1 LEPAIVWKHF
11 AALCAIPRPSKGE
24 IRLREHLQA
33 WAAAYGLPTVV
44 DAAGNLIIRKSA
56 DAGYES
62 APGVVLQAHLDM
74 VCQANADTPHD
85 FARDPLEPVLRDGW
99 LLAERTTLG
108 ADNGVGVALILAAL
122 EEKGLTH
129 GPLEALLT
137 VDEESGMGGA
147 RGLDPG
153 ALAGRLLLNLDTE
166 EWGHFCVGCAGG
178 LDVNVRRP
186 GTPEALPGDH
196 AVLRVEVRGLVGGH
210 SGMNIHEGRGNAIK
224 LLVRALCAV
233 QRRWPLRLVSLRG
246 GSARNA
252 LPREALAVFAV
263 PRSAASGV
271 ASLLAGLQAALR
283 EELAGIDGEVALCC
297 APHVPRVPCPP
308 GESVRVMN
316 PAAQA
321 AWLAALHA
329 APQGVQRMSRTAPG
343 VVETS
348 DNLGIVDLTPDGG
361 ECCFLVR
368 SLVDSTGL
376 ELAEEIVDLFTLS
389 GAVAEV
395 SGHYPGWAP
404 DLASPLLALCR
415 EVYRANFDG
424 EAVADVIHAGLECG
438 LIGGKY
444 PEMDKISFGPTIRGA
459 HAPGEAVEVI
469 SVGRCWRLLREILA
483 ALAKSDGATRAIAV
497 EAGTSGNALTRRGPG
512 RGLR

>member
-1 LEPAIVWKHF
+1 MNPKLTGVFRGLEPANVWKHF
-11 AALCAIPRPSKGE
+11 ATLCAIPRPSKGE
-24 IRLREHLQA
+24 ARLREHLRT
-33 WAAAYGLPTVV
+33 WAVARGLTATV
-44 DAAGNLIIRKSA
+44 DAAGNLIVRKNASA
-56 DAGYES
+56 GCES

-85 FARDPLEPVLRDGW
+85 FARETLEPVLRDGY

-122 EEKGLTH
+122 EDERLKH

-147 RGLDPG
+147 RGLEPG
-153 ALAGRLLLNLDTE
+153 ALAGRLLLNLDSE

-178 LDVNVRRP
+178 IDVNARRP
-186 GTPEALPGDH
+186 GTPEALPDGH
-196 AVLRVEVRGLVGGH
+196 AVLRIDVRGLVGGH

-224 LLVRALCAV
+224 LLVRALCAI
-233 QRRWPLRLVSLRG
+233 QCRWPLRLASLRG
-246 GSARNA
+246 GSAKNA
-252 LPREALAVFAV
+252 LPREASAVFAV
-263 PRSAASGV
+263 PRAASPGV
-271 ASLLAGLQAALR
+271 AMLLADLQATFR

-297 APHVPRVPCPP
+297 TPHVSRTPCPP
-308 GESVRVMN
+308 GETIRVMD
-316 PAAQA
+316 AAGQS

-329 APQGVQRMSRTAPG
+329 APQGVRRMSLAAPG

-348 DNLGIVDLTPDGG
+348 DNLGIVDLAPDQG

-368 SLVDSTGL
+368 SLVDSAGL
-376 ELAEEIVDLFTLS
+376 ELAQEIVDLFTLS
-389 GAVAEV
+389 GAIAET
-395 SGHYPGWAP
+395 SSHYPGWTP
-404 DLASPLLALCR
+404 DLASPLLSLCR
-415 EVYRANFDG
+415 EVYRASFGG
-424 EAVADVIHAGLECG
+424 EPTSEVIHAGLECG

-444 PEMDKISFGPTIRGA
+444 PGMDKISFGPTIRGA

-483 ALAKSDGATRAIAV
+483 ALARKSN
-497 EAGTSGNALTRRGPG
+497 ENP
-512 RGLR
+512 